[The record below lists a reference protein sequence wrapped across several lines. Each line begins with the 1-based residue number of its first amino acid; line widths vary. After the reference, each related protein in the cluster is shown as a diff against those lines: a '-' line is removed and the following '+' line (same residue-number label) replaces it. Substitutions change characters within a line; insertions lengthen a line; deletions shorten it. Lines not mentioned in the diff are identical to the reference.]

1 MSNEAIVTDKAP
13 AALGPY
19 SAAVKSGNVIHVSGQ
34 LPVDPATG
42 EFAGEDIASQTRQ
55 SLTNIQNILAAAG
68 ATMANVAECT
78 VLLDD
83 INDFAGMNEVY
94 GEFFSEPFPARAA
107 FEVAALPKAAKV
119 EIKAV
124 AYLEGASRCISER
137 LAPSRLRAA
146 AALFRAARLSAH
158 FLPAKRALSDGF
170 ARRRARLCLYLHA
183 LSRAASRDHVERSAP
198 PRRAPSPPP
207 KTAPRLA

>member
-78 VLLDD
+78 
-83 INDFAGMNEVY
+83 
-94 GEFFSEPFPARAA
+94 RR
-107 FEVAALPKAAKV
+107 
-119 EIKAV
+119 
-124 AYLEGASRCISER
+124 ASR
-137 LAPSRLRAA
+137 
-146 AALFRAARLSAH
+146 
-158 FLPAKRALSDGF
+158 
-170 ARRRARLCLYLHA
+170 
-183 LSRAASRDHVERSAP
+183 
-198 PRRAPSPPP
+198 
-207 KTAPRLA
+207 

>member
-78 VLLDD
+78 VPLDD

-124 AYLEGASRCISER
+124 AYL
-137 LAPSRLRAA
+137 
-146 AALFRAARLSAH
+146 
-158 FLPAKRALSDGF
+158 
-170 ARRRARLCLYLHA
+170 
-183 LSRAASRDHVERSAP
+183 
-198 PRRAPSPPP
+198 
-207 KTAPRLA
+207 

>member
-94 GEFFSEPFPARAA
+94 GEFFSEPYPSRAA

-124 AYLEGASRCISER
+124 AYL
-137 LAPSRLRAA
+137 
-146 AALFRAARLSAH
+146 
-158 FLPAKRALSDGF
+158 
-170 ARRRARLCLYLHA
+170 
-183 LSRAASRDHVERSAP
+183 
-198 PRRAPSPPP
+198 
-207 KTAPRLA
+207 

>member
-34 LPVDPATG
+34 LPVDPTTG

-94 GEFFSEPFPARAA
+94 GEFFSEPYPARAA

-124 AYLEGASRCISER
+124 AYL
-137 LAPSRLRAA
+137 
-146 AALFRAARLSAH
+146 
-158 FLPAKRALSDGF
+158 
-170 ARRRARLCLYLHA
+170 
-183 LSRAASRDHVERSAP
+183 
-198 PRRAPSPPP
+198 
-207 KTAPRLA
+207 